1 MKKLQTAHMSTA
13 QRGAAMFTALIMLI
27 AVTLLSLASLGTSLM
42 ELRMSSNEEQ
52 GMLAFQTAQGAIDVV
67 IDQDEKSTAATTK
80 NFAVVGSLGYTKC
93 TQNAQ
98 APLKCQ
104 ENSLVLEPA
113 EMFPITPTSTGPV
126 TQVGIERISDSG
138 CPPRSKKLA
147 TSCSKQNAAV
157 FKVDAVVNRI
167 AMGRGKAGVS
177 QGYLK
182 LIPVLSQ
189 GGGTPPPSS
198 GHN

>member
-1 MKKLQTAHMSTA
+1 MNSTNIHKLQYS
-13 QRGAAMFTALIMLI
+13 QRGAAMLTALIMLI

-42 ELRMSSNEEQ
+42 ELRMSGNEEQ
-52 GMLAFQTAQGAIDVV
+52 SMQAFQIAQSAVDVV
-67 IDQDEKSTAATTK
+67 IDQDEKSTAAATK

-93 TQNAQ
+93 TPGAKP
-98 APLKCQ
+98 PLSCQ
-104 ENSLVLEPA
+104 EKSLDLQNTGIFQLGGTDIA
-113 EMFPITPTSTGPV
+113 E
-126 TQVGIERISDSG
+126 VGIERISDSG

-157 FKVDAVVNRI
+157 FKVDAVVDRV
-167 AMGRGKAGVS
+167 AWGRGRAGVS

-182 LIPVLSQ
+182 LIPVLPQ
-189 GGGTPPPSS
+189 GGGTPPPTA